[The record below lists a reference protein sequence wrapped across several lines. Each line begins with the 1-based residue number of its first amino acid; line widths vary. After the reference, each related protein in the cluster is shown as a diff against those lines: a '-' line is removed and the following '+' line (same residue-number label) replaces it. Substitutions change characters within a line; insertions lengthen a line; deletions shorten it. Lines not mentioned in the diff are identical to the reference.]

1 MYLPFSR
8 FVPVATFNNAP
19 GTQQNILQA
28 ALKCFAQKGYAG
40 TSIRD
45 IVTAAGVSRP
55 VLYYYF
61 GSKADLYRA
70 LVSWAAE
77 ERLRLMQ
84 EAVGRADT
92 FAGQLKE
99 LCATMFEFARANRE
113 LMRLAFA
120 TALAAPGE
128 VPQEAHCF
136 EKGWQSFEFLKALIE
151 QGRQAGDLDRRF
163 DSGTLA
169 MGFGGLMHLHVMVHL
184 LRPEQPLDRA
194 TAETVVELFLNGAAP
209 GAGRA
214 AATARSAADSAI
226 ASG

>member
-1 MYLPFSR
+1 MPEGID
-8 FVPVATFNNAP
+8 NNMPA
-19 GTQQNILQA
+19 TQQTILQA

-61 GSKADLYRA
+61 GSKADLYQA
-70 LVSWAAE
+70 LVSWAAD

-92 FAGQLKE
+92 LVGQLKE

-151 QGRQAGDLDRRF
+151 KGRQAGDLDQRF

-194 TAETVVELFLNGAAP
+194 TAERVVELFLNGAASE
-209 GAGRA
+209 AGRA
-214 AATARSAADSAI
+214 TAPAERAASTAGPSR
-226 ASG
+226 

>member
-1 MYLPFSR
+1 MAGTL
-8 FVPVATFNNAP
+8 NNSDTAK
-19 GTQQNILQA
+19 TQQALLQA

-40 TSIRD
+40 ASIRD

-61 GSKADLYRA
+61 GSKADLYQA
-70 LVSWAAE
+70 LVSWAAD
-77 ERLRLMQ
+77 ERLRLMR

-92 FAGQLKE
+92 FVGQLRE

-136 EKGWQSFEFLKALIE
+136 EKGWKSFEFLKELLE
-151 QGRQAGDLDRRF
+151 QGRQNGVLDRRF
-163 DSGTLA
+163 DSQTLA
-169 MGFGGLMHLHVMVHL
+169 MGFGGLMHLHVMLHL

-194 TAETVVELFLNGAAP
+194 TAERVVDLFLRGAASDTHESQTP
-209 GAGRA
+209 
-214 AATARSAADSAI
+214 S
-226 ASG
+226 SGNQSSQ